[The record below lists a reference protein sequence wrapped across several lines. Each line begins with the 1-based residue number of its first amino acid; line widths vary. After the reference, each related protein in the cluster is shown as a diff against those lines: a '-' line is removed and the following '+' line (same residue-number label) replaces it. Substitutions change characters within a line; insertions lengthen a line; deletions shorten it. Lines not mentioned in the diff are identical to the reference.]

1 MKPLKKTS
9 GKRNETQS
17 KVNHR
22 FNIQTLTTEMELLKK
37 REHQLA
43 ERLISE
49 QPLVNELRKNPRFIK
64 DADKVCLANLVDDV
78 YNNFTSRLVNR
89 FPNLTE
95 VDIQYCILIKLRFT
109 VA

>member
-49 QPLVNELRKNPRFIK
+49 QSLVNELRKNPRFIK

-78 YNNFTSRLVNR
+78 YNNFTKVSH
-89 FPNLTE
+89 P
-95 VDIQYCILIKLRFT
+95 Q
-109 VA
+109 

>member
-49 QPLVNELRKNPRFIK
+49 QPLVNELR
-64 DADKVCLANLVDDV
+64 AL
-78 YNNFTSRLVNR
+78 
-89 FPNLTE
+89 
-95 VDIQYCILIKLRFT
+95 
-109 VA
+109 